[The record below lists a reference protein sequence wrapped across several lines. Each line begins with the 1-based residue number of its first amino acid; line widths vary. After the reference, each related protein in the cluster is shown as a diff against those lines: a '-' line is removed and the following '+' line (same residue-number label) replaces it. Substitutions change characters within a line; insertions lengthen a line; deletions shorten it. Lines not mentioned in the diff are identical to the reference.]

1 MMESISLI
9 DLAEQGQLTKT
20 GARPK
25 LPIRLPNVNESIL
38 DVYRIPLNYLYYNN
52 ENGRIASAVTR
63 SQMELLPDLDEDNP
77 EYNMAVES
85 MIVEDDAP
93 KLRATKKDIKQNSQH
108 VPGYV
113 LSDGRVIDGNRRFT
127 ALRQL
132 ARESGETYYFEAV
145 ILPFSYESKTERAEI
160 KRLELAIQMG
170 VEEKKSYDP
179 VDLAVDT
186 YQTVVADQLL
196 TAADYAKESR
206 STKKDVE
213 NRIDTVGLIQDY
225 LEFINA
231 APNAYHIIKDTKL
244 YTPLFEFS
252 KKLARQFPHKG
263 PSYEQSKAT
272 TFALLSKMLS
282 VGEDTGREIRVY
294 FKDVLAS
301 SESNNFN
308 DAVEDKVEDLRD
320 KLEET
325 TITSAGDLR
334 KALAKAT
341 PELRSI
347 NEDYVQT
354 VNRQNRGKS
363 VESFIGDVQESF
375 ASLEDM
381 KKSGGLIGN
390 LSFFELGK
398 DQVKEIRDLL
408 IQINITSR
416 ELIDIYENEL

>member
-1 MMESISLI
+1 
-9 DLAEQGQLTKT
+9 
-20 GARPK
+20 
-25 LPIRLPNVNESIL
+25 
-38 DVYRIPLNYLYYNN
+38 
-52 ENGRIASAVTR
+52 
-63 SQMELLPDLDEDNP
+63 
-77 EYNMAVES
+77 
-85 MIVEDDAP
+85 
-93 KLRATKKDIKQNSQH
+93 
-108 VPGYV
+108 
-113 LSDGRVIDGNRRFT
+113 
-127 ALRQL
+127 
-132 ARESGETYYFEAV
+132 
-145 ILPFSYESKTERAEI
+145 
-160 KRLELAIQMG
+160 
-170 VEEKKSYDP
+170 
-179 VDLAVDT
+179 
-186 YQTVVADQLL
+186 
-196 TAADYAKESR
+196 
-206 STKKDVE
+206 
-213 NRIDTVGLIQDY
+213 
-225 LEFINA
+225 
-231 APNAYHIIKDTKL
+231 
-244 YTPLFEFS
+244 LFEFS

-398 DQVKEIRDLL
+398 DQVKEIR
-408 IQINITSR
+408 
-416 ELIDIYENEL
+416 

>member
-1 MMESISLI
+1 MESVTLI
-9 DLAEQGQLTKT
+9 DLAEQGHLTKT

-25 LPIRLPNVNESIL
+25 LPIQLPNVNESIL

-63 SQMELLPDLDEDNP
+63 AQMELSPERDDDNP
-77 EYNMAVES
+77 EYNIVVED
-85 MIVEDDAP
+85 MIVEDDAT
-93 KLRATKKDIKQNSQH
+93 KLRATKKDIKKNSQQ

-145 ILPFSYESKTERAEI
+145 ILPFSYESKNERAEI

-213 NRIDTVGLIQDY
+213 NRIETVGLMQDY

-231 APNAYHIIKDTKL
+231 TPNAYHIIKDTKL
-244 YTPLFEFS
+244 YTPLFELA

-263 PSYEQSKAT
+263 PSYEQSKLT

-294 FKDVLAS
+294 FKEVLAS
-301 SESNNFN
+301 NENNNFN
-308 DAVEDKVEDLRD
+308 DVVEDKIEDLRD

-325 TITSAGDLR
+325 TITSAGELR
-334 KALAKAT
+334 KALAETT

-363 VESFIGDVQESF
+363 VESFISDVKESLN
-375 ASLEDM
+375 SLEDM
-381 KKSGGLIGN
+381 KKGGGLIGN

-416 ELIDIYENEL
+416 ELIDIYENEV

>member
-1 MMESISLI
+1 MDNISLI
-9 DLAEQGQLTKT
+9 SLADQEQLTKT

-25 LPIRLPNVNESIL
+25 LPIQLPNVNETIL
-38 DVYRIPLNYLYYNN
+38 DVYRIPLHYLYYNN
-52 ENGRIASAVTR
+52 ENGRVASAITR
-63 SQMELLPDLDEDNP
+63 AQINLIPARDGENPD
-77 EYNMAVES
+77 YNMAMES
-85 MIVEDDAP
+85 MIVEDDEP
-93 KLRATKKDIKQNSQH
+93 KLRATKKDIKKNSQQ

-127 ALRQL
+127 ALRQI
-132 ARESGETYYFEAV
+132 ARETGETYYFEAV

-170 VEEKKSYDP
+170 VEEKKAYDP

-186 YQTVVADQLL
+186 YQTIVADKLL

-206 STKKDVE
+206 STKKDIE
-213 NRIDTVGLIQDY
+213 NRIETVRLMQDY
-225 LEFINA
+225 LSFINA
-231 APNAYHIIKDTKL
+231 APNSYHIIKDTKL
-244 YTPLFEFS
+244 YTPLFEFA
-252 KKLARQFPHKG
+252 KKLLRQFPQKG
-263 PSYEQSKAT
+263 PSYEQSKVT

-282 VGEDTGREIRVY
+282 VGEDTGREIRIY
-294 FKDVLAS
+294 FEEVLGS
-301 SESNNFN
+301 SENNNFN
-308 DAVEDKVEDLRD
+308 DTVEDKVEDLRD
-320 KLEET
+320 KLEEA

-334 KALAKAT
+334 KALANAT

-363 VESFIGDVQESF
+363 VESFIGDVKESLD
-375 ASLEDM
+375 SLEDM
-381 KKSGGLIGN
+381 KKGGGVIGN

-398 DQVKEIRDLL
+398 DQIKEIRDLL

-416 ELIDIYENEL
+416 ELIDIYEDEL